1 MIVIIG
7 LPILSA
13 AMIVGIVGVLS
24 NAGAARPLSTGTDTG
39 SVMNSGQDTSP
50 KEALTG
56 RKQVRL
62 PRQWSRHR
70 HLVATGRRDTTR

>member
-7 LPILSA
+7 LPILFV
-13 AMIVGIVGVLS
+13 AMVVGIVGVLS
-24 NAGAARPLSTGTDTG
+24 NAGAAHPRSTGTDTG
-39 SVMNSGQDTSP
+39 SAMNSGQDTSP

-62 PRQWSRHR
+62 PVQWSRR
-70 HLVATGRRDTTR
+70 RRLVATGRRDTTR

>member
-7 LPILSA
+7 LPILFV
-13 AMIVGIVGVLS
+13 AMIVGVLS
-24 NAGAARPLSTGTDTG
+24 NAGAAQPRSTGADTG
-39 SVMNSGQDTSP
+39 STMNPGQDTSP

-62 PRQWSRHR
+62 RRQWSRHR
-70 HLVATGRRDTTR
+70 HLVATGRRATTR